1 MKQEYENELTPE
13 VREKMK
19 MNLVYVGILSII
31 MLFGGLTSA
40 YIVSM
45 GDSFWL
51 KVPLPSPF
59 IISTV
64 LIGLSSI
71 SFIAAIAFAKKN
83 KQSLLKVFM
92 IITFALGLG
101 FVYFQFKGYG
111 QLISDGV
118 YVRGN
123 ILVNEGRYDDYYS
136 LKYKG
141 NYLEVDGNHYYL
153 AGKEASEKDKKAIGE
168 FAAQLVNA
176 DAKDGLKNLKDYGTK
191 FTISYKNDPLM
202 YWNDSLINT
211 KGEALKSHDLYR
223 LKFFAY
229 HLKDGRGDFYVKG
242 EFGKDFKVYFKN
254 TELTYKNRSLYKGN
268 QKLSPYLQNS
278 AMDAADSASSYLYIL
293 TFLHLLH
300 IIVTLIF
307 LVKTV
312 TYSFKGKYNSE
323 DTIGIRVTGIFWHFL
338 GLLWLFLLLFLLFIH

>member
-1 MKQEYENELTPE
+1 MKEQYENELTPE
-13 VREKMK
+13 IREKMK
-19 MNLVYVGILSII
+19 MNLVYIGILSII

-51 KVPLPSPF
+51 KVPLPMPF

-83 KQSLLKVFM
+83 KRALLKMCM

-101 FVYFQFKGYG
+101 FVYFQFKGYS
-111 QLISDGV
+111 QLISNGIH
-118 YVRGN
+118 VRGN
-123 ILVNEGRYDDYYS
+123 ILVNEGRYNDYYS

-153 AGKEASEKDKKAIGE
+153 AGKEANENDKKEISE

-176 DAKDGLKNLKDYGTK
+176 DAKGGLKNIKNYGTK
-191 FTISYKNDPLM
+191 FTISYKNDPLT
-202 YWNDSLINT
+202 YLNDSLLKSN
-211 KGEALKSHDLYR
+211 GESLKSHDLYR

-242 EFGKDFKVYFKN
+242 QFGKDFKVYFKN
-254 TELTYKNRSLYKGN
+254 RELAYKDRSLYKGN

-278 AMDAADSASSYLYIL
+278 AMDSADSSSSYLYIL

-312 TYSFKGKYNSE
+312 TYSFKGRYDSN
-323 DTIGIRVTGIFWHFL
+323 DTVGLRVTGIFWHFL

>member
-19 MNLVYVGILSII
+19 MNLVYVGILSVI

-51 KVPLPSPF
+51 KFPLPTPF
-59 IISTV
+59 FISTV
-64 LIGLSSI
+64 LIVLSSI
-71 SFIAAIAFAKKN
+71 TFVAAVFFAKRN
-83 KQSLLKVFM
+83 NQAMLKAFM
-92 IITFALGLG
+92 LITFVLGLG
-101 FVYFQFKGYG
+101 FVFFQFKGYG
-111 QLISDGV
+111 KLIDDGV

-123 ILVNEGRYDDYYS
+123 ILVNEGRYDDYYN
-136 LKYKG
+136 LKYNG

-153 AGKEASEKDKKAIGE
+153 AGKDATVNEKKEIGD

-176 DAKDGLKNLKDYGTK
+176 DTKDGLKNLKNYGSK
-191 FTISYKNDPLM
+191 FTISYKNDPLT
-202 YWNDSLINT
+202 YLNDSLVKSN
-211 KGEALKSHDLYR
+211 GEALKSHDLYR
-223 LKFFAY
+223 LKFFAT
-229 HLKDGRGDFYVKG
+229 HLKDGRGDFYAKG
-242 EFGKDFKVYFKN
+242 EFGKDFKIYFKN
-254 TELTYKNRSLYKGN
+254 TELSYKDRSLYKGN

-293 TFLHLLH
+293 TFMHLLH

-312 TYSFKGKYNSE
+312 TYSFKGKYSSE
-323 DTIGIRVTGIFWHFL
+323 DTIGLRVTGIFWHFL